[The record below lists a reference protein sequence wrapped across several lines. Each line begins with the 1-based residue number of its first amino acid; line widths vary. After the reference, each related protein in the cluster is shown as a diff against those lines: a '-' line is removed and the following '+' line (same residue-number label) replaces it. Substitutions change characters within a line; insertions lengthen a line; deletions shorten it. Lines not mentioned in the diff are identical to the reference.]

1 MSTPLWQPTGFVWIT
16 HKKARKMGP
25 EIRAVVLGW
34 QNKASDKASVINSI
48 LDDEVET
55 DIYFVKSV
63 RKDGEVNGRKITLI
77 NTVCWWENFDLKDSP
92 EVVKQEL
99 VCSVFLCEPGPH
111 VFLIV
116 INLSLPFTEEN
127 RLSIEEHLGLFG
139 ERIWKHTIVIFT
151 GADSV
156 KDKSTEQHIQNQGED
171 LQVILQRCG
180 GRYHAF
186 DFRNKSD
193 AVKELLVKIDD
204 VVAANDGKHFETHD
218 DVLLDFQRKR
228 NKNKEKAE
236 SRQKTVQDKRH
247 LLKKLNAVAP
257 LSELRIVLLGWILSG
272 KSSTANT
279 IINQEIFPIGRT
291 RKCTS
296 HTGVV
301 NGRSVTVMDT
311 PGWWKYFFDP
321 EYRRAAIL
329 ENVGQSEQMQFPH
342 AMILVIPGETSF
354 KPEQKRIVKEYMATL
369 GEDVW
374 KHTIVLFTWSDR
386 FPDISIE
393 QHIESEGEALQ
404 WLIQKC
410 RNRYHVFDNSNK
422 NNRDQVTELLQK
434 IDEMVAENSLFCL
447 NPQCAAEE
455 NIHDTDTQQD
465 EEISLDVDHVLQLLQ
480 QEIRNRFKGI
490 KSRLK
495 HLGMDSTG
503 CTETRS
509 HRSISDPPNFS
520 ADEKLKEKMRRE
532 GSRWEVTLMDTF
544 LNNQNPEA
552 SSDSHEKVV
561 GWLQRCDEY
570 SSVGYGTSSNIS
582 SLEDPEPRDKT

>member
-1 MSTPLWQPTGFVWIT
+1 
-16 HKKARKMGP
+16 
-25 EIRAVVLGW
+25 
-34 QNKASDKASVINSI
+34 
-48 LDDEVET
+48 
-55 DIYFVKSV
+55 
-63 RKDGEVNGRKITLI
+63 
-77 NTVCWWENFDLKDSP
+77 
-92 EVVKQEL
+92 
-99 VCSVFLCEPGPH
+99 
-111 VFLIV
+111 
-116 INLSLPFTEEN
+116 
-127 RLSIEEHLGLFG
+127 
-139 ERIWKHTIVIFT
+139 
-151 GADSV
+151 
-156 KDKSTEQHIQNQGED
+156 
-171 LQVILQRCG
+171 
-180 GRYHAF
+180 
-186 DFRNKSD
+186 
-193 AVKELLVKIDD
+193 
-204 VVAANDGKHFETHD
+204 
-218 DVLLDFQRKR
+218 
-228 NKNKEKAE
+228 
-236 SRQKTVQDKRH
+236 
-247 LLKKLNAVAP
+247 
-257 LSELRIVLLGWILSG
+257 
-272 KSSTANT
+272 
-279 IINQEIFPIGRT
+279 
-291 RKCTS
+291 
-296 HTGVV
+296 
-301 NGRSVTVMDT
+301 
-311 PGWWKYFFDP
+311 
-321 EYRRAAIL
+321 
-329 ENVGQSEQMQFPH
+329 MQFPH
-342 AMILVIPGETSF
+342 AMILVIPIDTSF
-354 KPEQKRIVKEYMATL
+354 KIEQKRIINEYMVTF

-374 KHTIVLFTWSDR
+374 KHTIVLFTWGDR